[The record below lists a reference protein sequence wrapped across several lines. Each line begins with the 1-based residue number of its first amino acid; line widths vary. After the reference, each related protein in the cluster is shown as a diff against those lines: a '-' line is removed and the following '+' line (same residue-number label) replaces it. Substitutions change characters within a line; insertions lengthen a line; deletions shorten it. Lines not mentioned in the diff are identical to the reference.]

1 MRCLLSFWLGL
12 ICVTGLVV
20 ADGKDP
26 PTMPDPDVVTGSVA
40 EDTRDK
46 DAPTSGVIVTKDGYD
61 RLIER
66 WGIEKPLKLDFEK
79 QFVVVGTTRGGEIK
93 LSTELKDGN
102 LTVEAIKSLDLHPGF
117 RYAMKRVDRSG
128 VITVNGKPLPAK

>member
-1 MRCLLSFWLGL
+1 MRYLLSFWLGL

-20 ADGKDP
+20 ADDKDP
-26 PTMPDPDVVTGSVA
+26 STKPNPDVVTGSVA

-46 DAPTSGVIVTKDGYD
+46 DAPTSGVIVTKGGFD

-66 WGIEKPLKLDFEK
+66 WGIEKPLKVDFEK

-102 LTVEAIKSLDLHPGF
+102 LTVTAIKSLDLRPGF
-117 RYAMKRVDRSG
+117 RYVMKRIDRSG
-128 VITVNGKPLPAK
+128 VITVNGKPLPTE